1 MNYIF
6 YKGNC
11 YGDLRIHFS
20 PKLNGADFFKI
31 LELVEFPVKESDN
44 VLLKYALT
52 ELVTN
57 SLRALHE
64 RKRREAVVVN
74 LKIAGNFLK
83 IVVTDQAGGFDLHK
97 LPIDINADAK
107 KLDFTTREFQEY
119 REKHGFNRFGIGLVS
134 AKMALDAFHL
144 VFIDAAGKEAAWK
157 GEGSVAGTRITAA
170 KRLTSA
176 EKLAEDR
183 AAETGA
189 FVRRNQRHSIFTK
202 ALVNNSINGYL
213 IDISADG
220 VKLLLLKRD
229 HLEQGEIISVRI
241 EAVGEL
247 QKAMVFCAV
256 IRWIAQE
263 KAFWQ
268 IGSEFV
274 RDASFPREAMAKL
287 VKDVKIDPHRLG
299 GLVVIEGT

>member
-1 MNYIF
+1 MNYIV

-11 YGDLRIHFS
+11 YADLKIHFS
-20 PKLNGADFFKI
+20 PKLNGSDFFKI
-31 LELVEFPVKESDN
+31 LELVDFPVKESEN

-57 SLRALHE
+57 SVRASHE
-64 RKRREAVVVN
+64 RKVQKELTVD

-83 IVVTDQAGGFDLHK
+83 IVVTDFAGGFDLDI
-97 LPIDINADAK
+97 LPNDINDDSK
-107 KLDFTTREFQEY
+107 KPDFTALQFQEY
-119 REKHGFNRFGIGLVS
+119 RERHGFNRFGIGLIS

-144 VFIDAAGKEAAWK
+144 VFIDAEGKVCPWK

-170 KRLTSA
+170 KRLTNA
-176 EKLAEDR
+176 VKIEEEKAVE
-183 AAETGA
+183 AGT

-202 ALVNNSINGYL
+202 AVVNNSIEGYL

-220 VKLLLLKRD
+220 IKLLLLNRD
-229 HLEQGEIISVRI
+229 GLLQGEIISVRL
-241 EAVGEL
+241 EAVGEIE
-247 QKAMVFCAV
+247 KPMIFCAV
-256 IRWIAQE
+256 VRWLEQE

-268 IGSEFV
+268 IGSEFI
-274 RDASFPREAMAKL
+274 RDASFPREALAKL
-287 VKDVKIDPHRLG
+287 VKAVKIDPHRLG